1 MEFLDLKRSR
11 NWHVVELGTNAYAF
25 SPLLS
30 ESVGWR
36 SSADE
41 PQGCPHQSGGRKRRS
56 VPRELAAGPRSA
68 CASSYGCRHKWPQT
82 WWLEMSEGRS
92 LKSGSAGWNR
102 GVGSAA
108 FLVEGPGKTQP
119 SGLFCSTFSAHG
131 PSSALDHMGSC
142 DILTGSG
149 DWHVGIFGV
158 PLIGWKSEKSSWVRQ
173 EKCTLVW

>member
-36 SSADE
+36 SAADE
-41 PQGCPHQSGGRKRRS
+41 PRGCPRPSGGRKRRS
-56 VPRELAAGPRSA
+56 VPWELAAGPRSA

-108 FLVEGPGKTQP
+108 FLVEGPGNTRL

-149 DWHVGIFGV
+149 D
-158 PLIGWKSEKSSWVRQ
+158 
-173 EKCTLVW
+173 CTWASLGCH